1 MLAYFQSILHSK
13 SYMTDTRYTV
23 FNLRRPNNEE
33 DIVILYWRNTSVH
46 FFFGFAA
53 YIFDKKWLEDNTS
66 NSVESP
72 FKALYFCWVWLD
84 KKKTKWIPKFKFQDL
99 F

>member
-1 MLAYFQSILHSK
+1 MRKISSFYIEEIHLSI
-13 SYMTDTRYTV
+13 
-23 FNLRRPNNEE
+23 
-33 DIVILYWRNTSVH
+33 

-72 FKALYFCWVWLD
+72 FKVLYFCWVWLD
-84 KKKTKWIPKFKFQDL
+84 KKKVDSKIQILRFILKLRKHEASSRNSEALKFKPQG
-99 F
+99 

>member
-1 MLAYFQSILHSK
+1 MRKISSFYIEEIHLSI
-13 SYMTDTRYTV
+13 
-23 FNLRRPNNEE
+23 
-33 DIVILYWRNTSVH
+33 

-84 KKKTKWIPKFKFQDL
+84 KKKTKWIPKFKF
-99 F
+99 